1 MTNNYYYYDYE
12 ILSTK
17 DSCIHNNANTK
28 WRVKLYHLNEE
39 GQWDEKG
46 TGHVLINTLVKKNI
60 MSL

>member
-17 DSCIHNNANTK
+17 DSSIHNDANTK

-46 TGHVLINTLVKKNI
+46 TGHVLINTQVN
-60 MSL
+60 